1 MARLFPA
8 RYDPIASGM
17 PRTLR
22 RRRAEHGEAVRGF
35 VGRIV
40 AVAALVAVGVVRA
53 QAQDPP
59 RVEIAFETGYTAS
72 EESDLVGANHRRAG
86 LQRSRHQERR
96 EFRVP
101 GGCLRDTQCRVEFLW
116 NRQFSQFDASNP
128 APSQLLADVSVDNY
142 HGNFVYN
149 WFESDAK
156 VRPFLFGGIGAT
168 HYSPGDPVSL
178 PKVTSATGIDSAT
191 KFSFTWGGGVK
202 LYPTPH
208 FGVRLSARWT
218 PTYIKSDAGGIWCD
232 PYYGPCWV
240 LADPDYSNQFAINGG
255 VTFKFD

>member
-1 MARLFPA
+1 MEKQFA
-8 RYDPIASGM
+8 M
-17 PRTLR
+17 
-22 RRRAEHGEAVRGF
+22 F

-53 QAQDPP
+53 QAQAPP

-72 EESDLVGANHRRAG
+72 EGIQTSSARIIGGQVYNDLDIKSGANFGFLAG
-86 LQRSRHQERR
+86 VYVTPNAE
-96 EFRVP
+96 
-101 GGCLRDTQCRVEFLW
+101 VEFLW
-116 NRQFSQFDASNP
+116 NRQLSQFDASNP